1 MTGHKAELNDPAR
14 TLMIGKTVV
23 MLEMQDRMNS
33 RVDLD
38 WIDRR
43 REWYRAI
50 WIECAELMDH
60 YGGWKW
66 WKNSHRDVE
75 QAMLE
80 IVDIWHFGLST
91 RIGSDRGHT
100 RAAAIIVDEWLEPSV
115 SQSFLENVERLAC
128 FALRE
133 KGFLVSMVPRLLDD
147 LGRGFDD
154 LYRTYVGKNVLNF
167 FRQDHG
173 YRDGSYVK
181 TWDGRED
188 NEHLVE
194 ILVVLDVD
202 DIEFQTLVYAGL
214 EERYKSVIG

>member
-1 MTGHKAELNDPAR
+1 MDSNDPIR
-14 TLMIGKTVV
+14 SLMIGKTVV
-23 MLEMQDRMNS
+23 MLEMQDSMNS
-33 RVDLD
+33 RVDRD

-66 WKNSHRDVE
+66 WKNSPKDVE

-80 IVDIWHFGLST
+80 IVDIWHFGLSI
-91 RIGSDRGHT
+91 RISTDRDHS
-100 RAAAIIVDEWLEPSV
+100 RAAAGIVDEWLAPEV
-115 SQSFLENVERLAC
+115 SRGFLQDVERLAG
-128 FALRE
+128 FALNQ
-133 KGFLVSMVPRLLDD
+133 KDFMVAIVPSLLDD

-154 LYRTYVGKNVLNF
+154 LYRAYVGKNVLNF

-181 TWDGRED
+181 TWDDRED

-194 ILVVLDVD
+194 ILSALDAD
-202 DIEFQTLVYAGL
+202 DAAFQTQVYAGL
-214 EERYKSVIG
+214 KQRYPSSLS

>member
-1 MTGHKAELNDPAR
+1 
-14 TLMIGKTVV
+14 MIGKTVV

-33 RVDLD
+33 RVDPD

-66 WKNSHRDVE
+66 WKKSHRDVE

-80 IVDIWHFGLST
+80 VVDIWHFGLST
-91 RIGSDRGHT
+91 RIGSDRDHKGT
-100 RAAAIIVDEWLEPSV
+100 AAIIVDEWLEPSN
-115 SQSFLENVERLAC
+115 SRSFLQNVESLAG

-133 KGFLVSMVPRLLDD
+133 QGFLISMVPRLLDD

-188 NEHLVE
+188 NEHLIE
-194 ILVVLDVD
+194 ILGVLDVD
-202 DIEFQTLVYAGL
+202 DAEFQTLVYAGL
-214 EERYKSVIG
+214 EERYQKHS